1 LSPERIDYRR
11 RNEWGERES
20 SGGWRDRITSALPV
34 SMSGLILLICIVA
47 FILCN
52 IFPQF
57 AYYYL
62 TLNPYFVMQ
71 RPWTLITSM
80 FVHFRFDHLLLNML
94 FLFFFATNLERL
106 VGERKFLAIYIVSGI
121 VAGAAQMLVTGGF
134 SYGASGAL
142 YGVLGCL
149 AVIAPQTRI
158 LLFFVIPMGIRAAVL
173 LFALIE
179 FMSLGSMDGIG
190 HMAHLAGILVGLA
203 YGEVL
208 TKRPKYYYDL

>member
-1 LSPERIDYRR
+1 
-11 RNEWGERES
+11 
-20 SGGWRDRITSALPV
+20 
-34 SMSGLILLICIVA
+34 
-47 FILCN
+47 
-52 IFPQF
+52 
-57 AYYYL
+57 
-62 TLNPYFVMQ
+62 
-71 RPWTLITSM
+71 
-80 FVHFRFDHLLLNML
+80 ML

-149 AVIAPQTRI
+149 AVIAPQTRV